1 MKLMKVMKLKIFNEE
16 KSKTKSLVDRRI
28 GAALTFVV
36 VVVLLL
42 HDISKRKKVTSTECL
57 HRDVRLEVL
66 VEVKPVSYDVT

>member
-1 MKLMKVMKLKIFNEE
+1 MKLMKLKIFNEE

-36 VVVLLL
+36 VVLLL

-57 HRDVRLEVL
+57 SVDVRLEVS
-66 VEVKPVSYDVT
+66 VQVKPFSYDVT